1 MIMGIKRQLNLNE
14 IWLAEIVSNSI
25 ESFKQNRIKQDI
37 RVRQDLN
44 ANTSLPQLLVLLLQR
59 LDTHSIRLN
68 LHLEHAILLKQRINA
83 LLELL
88 SRCRHIRGTTTIR
101 HHHGHMVMS
110 TASCHA
116 LIYRARITL

>member
-1 MIMGIKRQLNLNE
+1 MKFKQMIMDKTT
-14 IWLAEIVSNSI
+14 AESGLLLRKYYRI
-25 ESFKQNRIKQDI
+25 EQNRIKQVI

-59 LDTHSIRLN
+59 LDTHSISLN